1 MPWVRLPPIPSVM
14 EALEEFNIHHHSL
27 LCTGVQQTK
36 LLQCM
41 LQNGQAP
48 QVVKGMDHSCETE
61 GSTARSR
68 FGRQTG
74 GQLAFHERWLCGAI
88 RPKDE
93 SAQVVSPTAKM
104 IGNVTALEPA
114 SNRNG
119 TALQPALKVPRTLFG
134 LRALSPKATPF
145 KKRTCLPASCPLRV
159 VSTSEA
165 PSSVFCGNSCSL

>member
-1 MPWVRLPPIPSVM
+1 M
-14 EALEEFNIHHHSL
+14 EALEEFNIHHHL
-27 LCTGVQQTK
+27 GTGFRQTK
-36 LLQCM
+36 LLQCMCM

-48 QVVKGMDHSCETE
+48 QVVKGMEHSCKTE

-74 GQLAFHERWLCGAI
+74 GQLAFHGRWLCGAI

-93 SAQVVSPTAKM
+93 SAQVVSPTANM

-119 TALQPALKVPRTLFG
+119 TALQPALKVPRTFFG
-134 LRALSPKATPF
+134 LRALSPKVTLF
-145 KKRTCLPASCPLRV
+145 TKRTFLPALCPLRV

-165 PSSVFCGNSCSL
+165 PSSVFCENSCSL